1 MTTVEGM
8 ETTANSHLRRWLGV
22 PRSFSSIGLYS
33 TGSKLQLPLKSI
45 TEEFKVTKVRQHLML
60 RDSKDE
66 KVRTA
71 RVEIRT
77 GRKWSTRKTIGEAES
92 RLRHSEI
99 VGRVAIGRQGL
110 DVTPTDKWGTASAEG
125 KRHLVQR
132 EVRTMEEEAR
142 MVKAVGMKKQ
152 GRWLNWEGVR
162 PVKLGWNDIWKM
174 EPSRLQFKLKSVYDV
189 LPSPT
194 NLATWGLSDDPN
206 CVLCGKPA
214 NLEHIL
220 SACSESLKD
229 GRYTWRHDK
238 VLAVLADT
246 LERNL
251 KKPRTTKGGLKF
263 VNFVKEGETGPRAG
277 VEGKGLLGTPTD
289 WKMRVDLKQRMEFP
303 SEIAVTNK
311 RPDIVIWSAK
321 TKQAVLL
328 ELTVPWEERIEEAY
342 ERKNLKYQELV
353 KNCQENGW
361 KIWFFAVEV
370 GCRGFVGQ
378 STWRALRAI

>member
-1 MTTVEGM
+1 
-8 ETTANSHLRRWLGV
+8 
-22 PRSFSSIGLYS
+22 
-33 TGSKLQLPLKSI
+33 
-45 TEEFKVTKVRQHLML
+45 
-60 RDSKDE
+60 
-66 KVRTA
+66 
-71 RVEIRT
+71 
-77 GRKWSTRKTIGEAES
+77 
-92 RLRHSEI
+92 
-99 VGRVAIGRQGL
+99 
-110 DVTPTDKWGTASAEG
+110 
-125 KRHLVQR
+125 
-132 EVRTMEEEAR
+132 
-142 MVKAVGMKKQ
+142 MKH
-152 GRWLNWEGVR
+152 E
-162 PVKLGWNDIWKM
+162 
-174 EPSRLQFKLKSVYDV
+174 
-189 LPSPT
+189 
-194 NLATWGLSDDPN
+194 
-206 CVLCGKPA
+206 
-214 NLEHIL
+214 
-220 SACSESLKD
+220 
-229 GRYTWRHDK
+229 RYTRRHDK

-246 LERNL
+246 LERNV

-277 VEGKGLLGTPTD
+277 VEGKGLLGTSTD

-378 STWRALRAI
+378 SM